1 MKLESASQ
9 GRLQATSLPH
19 PQRGNKGAA
28 GKIFWKSLDI
38 RRLFNYYRR
47 NQLKTGL
54 ILE

>member
-1 MKLESASQ
+1 MKSKPANHGQ
-9 GRLQATSLPH
+9 FQATSLPH

-47 NQLKTGL
+47 NQLKTQL
-54 ILE
+54 IL